1 MFVAGIE
8 IFFGFV
14 AGGMLLCIAILLLT
28 GAAHVFAAI
37 FRGWCSIYDKLE
49 KVKLF

>member
-14 AGGMLLCIAILLLT
+14 AGAVIL
-28 GAAHVFAAI
+28 GAALWLLYALTCVP
-37 FRGWCSIYDKLE
+37 GWLGRHLPKYE
-49 KVKLF
+49 PPT